1 MRLLKHHHFISV
13 PATFALMFAL
23 TSATLAQE
31 STAPAAQA
39 ASESADATPTE
50 SSWPR
55 MLTVDNNQVTVYPPS
70 FQSWDGSTLT
80 GTSAF
85 SLSAAGSKTQTYGT
99 MSFTGSTEVNKLN
112 RLVTVSNILITGV
125 SLPNN
130 PASQNSI
137 MAAISSQGAGK
148 TVIIALDRLE
158 AAVPS
163 MTSGP
168 SVAAAP
174 LQNTPPTISIVTA
187 PTVLVP
193 IQGDPVAQPFQGTD
207 CNRIINTPML
217 LVQDP
222 SGAYWLKIADGWMTC
237 QTLTG
242 AWAVGQPT
250 DGGLAAIL
258 AWAQAQPTINLLA
271 PAPPSAAASGAPA
284 SSSAS
289 ADSSQS
295 VSLASSA
302 PAIIVSTTPT
312 EVLVI
317 SGPPQWTA
325 VGASGLLAV
334 SNTSANI
341 FQLQSS
347 GAMYVLISGRWF
359 TSPSL
364 SGAWTFVPP
373 EQLPTAFMMIPH
385 DSPKENVLASIAGT
399 AQAQEAAIANSI
411 PQMARIPVSQSFAA
425 PVIIG
430 GAPMFVPIMGTT
442 ISAVSNC
449 SLPVFMLGNNNY
461 YAVQNGVWFFS
472 TSLKGGWKV
481 ATWVPP
487 LLYTIPPSSPYY
499 YVTCVKIY
507 STTPE
512 YVLVGYTPGYMG
524 AYVQGGV
531 IVYGTGYAYVPY
543 CSTVWVPVPATYG
556 CCASMCYN
564 PWGGWAFG
572 FGMGMAVGWAI
583 GANSWHCGPYPYWG
597 PYYGAYGAH
606 GAYAWGPG
614 GWAAT
619 TGNVYHQYGNVST
632 MSRSSAGYNAWTG
645 NAWGTHTAT
654 AYNSSTGARGAEQ
667 TGHVQNAYTGNWAAG
682 ARGAG
687 YNPTTGNYAAGKGGV
702 AGTPGGATVAA
713 GAGTI
718 GNTKTGSSVSAA
730 GVSTAN
736 GTWGVAKGD
745 NGAAVATG
753 NNVYGYHDG
762 SAYKYDD
769 STNSWQQ
776 AQKDGSWS
784 TVKDPSTTNALDQQQ
799 ATRSDGDFRTSQ
811 SNRWQSGGSGFGAD
825 GSDDGGARATNSAS
839 AAKPASGGGAWG
851 GGGQN
856 RTNSGSSNFG
866 RAGRTGGFGG
876 GGRR

>member
-1 MRLLKHHHFISV
+1 MRTLNRHHVVSV
-13 PATFALMFAL
+13 PAALVTFFAL
-23 TSATLAQE
+23 TTATLAQE
-31 STAPAAQA
+31 SAAPTAQAAPAAQA
-39 ASESADATPTE
+39 TSASADAAPTE

-55 MLTVDNNQVTVYPPS
+55 MLTVDNNQLTVYPPS
-70 FQSWDGSTLT
+70 FQSWDGTTLT
-80 GTSAF
+80 GTCAF
-85 SLSAAGSKTQTYGT
+85 SLAAAGSKTQTYGT
-99 MSFTGSTEVNKLN
+99 LSFTASTEVNKLN
-112 RLVTVSNILITGV
+112 RMVAVSNILVTGV
-125 SLPNN
+125 SLPSN
-130 PASQNSI
+130 PANQNAI
-137 MAAISSQGAGK
+137 MSAISSKGTGASLS
-148 TVIIALDRLE
+148 ISLDRLE

-163 MTSGP
+163 MTSAP
-168 SVAAAP
+168 SVATAP

-193 IQGDPVAQPFQGTD
+193 IQGAPVTQPIQGTD
-207 CNRIINTPML
+207 CNRVINTPML
-217 LVQDP
+217 LVQDA

-242 AWAVGQPT
+242 AWAVGQAS
-250 DGGLAAIL
+250 DSGLAAAL
-258 AWAQAQPTINLLA
+258 KWAQSQPTINLLA
-271 PAPPSAAASGAPA
+271 PTPPA
-284 SSSAS
+284 SSSSGS

-295 VSLASSA
+295 VSLSSSA
-302 PAIIVSTTPT
+302 PAIVVSTTPT
-312 EVLVI
+312 EVLVVN
-317 SGPPQWTA
+317 GPPQWTA

-364 SGAWTFVPP
+364 SGAWAFVPP

-411 PQMARIPVSQSFAA
+411 PQMARIPVSQAFAA
-425 PVIIG
+425 PVIFG
-430 GAPMFVPIMGTT
+430 GTPLYVPIVGTT

-487 LLYTIPPSSPYY
+487 LLYTIPASSPYY
-499 YVTCVKIY
+499 YVTYVKIY
-507 STTPE
+507 NTTPD

-667 TGHVQNAYTGNWAAG
+667 TGHVENAYTGNWAAG

-702 AGTPGGATVAA
+702 AGTPSGATVAA

-730 GVSTAN
+730 GVTTAN

-784 TVKDPSTTNALDQQQ
+784 TVNDPATTNALDQQQ
-799 ATRSDGDFRTSQ
+799 ATRTDGDFRSAQ
-811 SNRWQSGGSGFGAD
+811 SSRWQSGGSGFAGD
-825 GSDDGGARATNSAS
+825 GSDASDARNTSDGSANRS
-839 AAKPASGGGAWG
+839 SGGGAWG
-851 GGGQN
+851 SGGQN
-856 RTNSGSSNFG
+856 RSNSGSSNFG
-866 RAGRTGGFGG
+866 RAGRAGGFGG
-876 GGRR
+876 GRR